1 MPYQIVNINDINQQQ
16 SNQGIGINFPFNRRP
31 GLNNLAGLIVTTYT
45 TSDHL
50 LSNFKN
56 LLLTYKGERFYHYNF
71 GTNLPALLFEPNTM
85 HLKEQVSETIT
96 DAVSYWL
103 PQITIVDI
111 ETTTAEDDPTLD
123 YSIKVKISFQTSVA
137 QDPNNGL
144 NTITLF
150 VDNTNTLTV
159 Q

>member
-16 SNQGIGINFPFNRRP
+16 PNQAIGINFPFNGR
-31 GLNNLAGLIVTTYT
+31 AGLMSATYT
-45 TSDHL
+45 TMDQL
-50 LSNFKN
+50 ISNFKN

-71 GTNLPALLFEPNTM
+71 GTNLPALLFEPNTL
-85 HLKEQVSETIT
+85 HIKEQVSETIT

-103 PQITIVDI
+103 PQINIVDI
-111 ETTTAEDDPTLD
+111 ETTTAEEDPTLNCQ
-123 YSIKVKISFQTSVA
+123 IKITISFEASLSTNA
-137 QDPNNGL
+137 NNL
-144 NTITLF
+144 NTITIF

>member
-16 SNQGIGINFPFNRRP
+16 SNQGIGINFPFNGR
-31 GLNNLAGLIVTTYT
+31 AGLLSATYT
-45 TSDHL
+45 TVDQL

-96 DAVSYWL
+96 EAVSYWL

-123 YSIKVKISFQTSVA
+123 YSIKIKISFQTSVA
-137 QDPNNGL
+137 QDPNNL
-144 NTITLF
+144 NTLTIF